1 MKLAKLF
8 WSIGSILLNVVIGI
22 YVYLMSNKPSTR
34 EEVVQYVND
43 NWSIYGA
50 HWKAEFLI
58 MALITIGALYFALYS
73 RKVSWTI
80 VAAGQIILLFTYP
93 IMLGGYHNTPLE
105 LFEMANEVATIVFV
119 FGNLVLFGGLFLV
132 YFQDEYLKKWIKIAA
147 FSISGVMALVF
158 AILFMGFTTWNEVL
172 VIAPLAN
179 VMYLINAYYGS
190 KLKLENTGL
199 AQTQTVL
206 E

>member
-8 WSIGSILLNVVIGI
+8 WVIGSILLNVVIGI

-43 NWSIYGA
+43 NWNIYGA

-58 MALITIGALYFALYS
+58 MALITIGALYFALHS
-73 RKVSWTI
+73 RKISWTI
-80 VAAGQIILLFTYP
+80 VAAGQLILLFTYP
-93 IMLGGYHNTPLE
+93 IMLGGYYNTPLE
-105 LFEMANEVATIVFV
+105 LFEMANEMANIVFV

-132 YFQDEYLKKWIKIAA
+132 YFQDGYLKQWMKIVA
-147 FSISGVMALVF
+147 FSISGFMFLVF
-158 AILFMGFTTWNEVL
+158 AIIFMGFITWGQAL
-172 VIAPLAN
+172 VVAPLAN

-190 KLKLENTGL
+190 KLKLENSSIGQI
-199 AQTQTVL
+199 QTAF